1 MEKKNGVEE
10 EAWVDNGERDQKG
23 NAAILLMQ
31 LQLLLRA
38 YRPFFPNSFFINRS
52 EESND
57 IIWLNHVKL
66 ILKIDIQD
74 TIYRF
79 N

>member
-38 YRPFFPNSFFINRS
+38 YRPFFPNLFLFTDLKNR
-52 EESND
+52 
-57 IIWLNHVKL
+57 
-66 ILKIDIQD
+66 
-74 TIYRF
+74 TI
-79 N
+79 